1 MSDALSRHGAFLL
14 VILAGAGGL
23 VLAYRQSK
31 KRVSTRGTPRSFWD
45 YLLVWPLLFESSASV
60 DRSRRLLTTR
70 ELIGWLIVL
79 ALMVI
84 GFAFF

>member
-14 VILAGAGGL
+14 VVLAGACGL

-31 KRVSTRGTPRSFWD
+31 KRVTTRGASRSFLD
-45 YLLVWPLLFESSASV
+45 YLLLWPLLFESSSSV

-79 ALMVI
+79 ALMVV
-84 GFAFF
+84 GFIFF